1 MKKTSFLF
9 LLVLLLTAGCASS
22 DRMVR
27 MSGGV
32 FDEYKAPPS
41 YRVRSERFRQKSSDL
56 SASNKNRQ
64 SKIGNFDS
72 PLVNIWPF
80 YFRSNNYFSI
90 LWPFIDWDAYG
101 MAIRPFYNQDRKSV
115 V

>member
-1 MKKTSFLF
+1 MKKANFLC

-41 YRVRSERFRQKSSDL
+41 YRVRSERFQQKSADL

-64 SKIGNFDS
+64 SKIGDFDS
-72 PLVNIWPF
+72 PLV
-80 YFRSNNYFSI
+80 
-90 LWPFIDWDAYG
+90 IDISLVFWYHYRAPPWKCVESG
-101 MAIRPFYNQDRKSV
+101 GCR
-115 V
+115 